1 MKRSSTLGLLG
12 CVALTLAS
20 CGRAPQRP
28 NVLFIIVDTLRA
40 DHLSCAGYERET
52 SPNIDS
58 FAAESLR
65 FTHAQT
71 PRAKTTPAVASIFTG
86 LYPHGH
92 GVRDLVT
99 PLPIDVPVLAERY
112 AAAKFVLTVRNATAW
127 VGSALR
133 WIDHKRPENPNY
145 GARFWEALGRR
156 DATPPTHREAEA
168 LIRSHDADVRNYFAS
183 RNESARLLEVDFS
196 AEVDASAFWTRLC
209 AFVGL
214 AGTICPCPPVPR
226 ANANGAAARDEFG
239 QPLARRRRR
248 P

>member
-1 MKRSSTLGLLG
+1 MMLLVMMAGL
-12 CVALTLAS
+12 VDAD
-20 CGRAPQRP
+20 APR
-28 NVLFIIVDTLRA
+28 VRVFGVGFKKT
-40 DHLSCAGYERET
+40 GTT
-52 SPNIDS
+52 SFS
-58 FAAESLR
+58 HACTMLSLR
-65 FTHAQT
+65 EVGLSTKARLLMLEAAVVGRRRPDSDRFFDVVDQFECFQDSPFTNA
-71 PRAKTTPAVASIFTG
+71 A
-86 LYPHGH
+86 L
-92 GVRDLVT
+92 
-99 PLPIDVPVLAERY
+99 VPVLAERY

-133 WIDHKRPENPNY
+133 WIDHERPENPNY